1 MAIVKRPDQA
11 QGFVLLYRWVVER
24 CLSPVL
30 VRGRAGRQQP
40 LRIKIPEYRLYGD
53 QRLAP
58 VLLQLL
64 PTVHA

>member
-1 MAIVKRPDQA
+1 VAIVQRPDQA
-11 QGFVLLYRWVVER
+11 KGFVLLHRWVVER
-24 CLSPVL
+24 CLGPVL
-30 VRGRAGRQQP
+30 VRGRASRQPP